1 MAQEK
6 LDVDF
11 VHIVFGPKGHVE
23 GFMAHA
29 DGANAQFVIDKHDDK
44 SAALVADLSSGQRL
58 AVSAQLAGPSPK
70 GPADH
75 AVYELGKITR
85 VDGLAPK
92 KSAATTGYS
101 GKVARLNFARHG
113 APNGYVL
120 DTGHFIHVRPDG
132 CKRLK
137 LKVGDAVQADGDA
150 CWLATDGGW
159 AVEAVTVNGKR
170 LT

>member
-1 MAQEK
+1 MTQEK

-11 VHIVFGPKGHVE
+11 VHVVFSPKGHVE

-29 DGANAQFVIDKHDDK
+29 DGANAQFVVDKHDEK
-44 SAALVADLSSGQRL
+44 SGAIIASLSSGQRL
-58 AVSAQLAGPSPK
+58 SVAARLAEPSPK

-75 AVYELGKITR
+75 TVYDLSKIIR
-85 VDGLAPK
+85 VDGALPK
-92 KSAATTGYS
+92 KAITQSGYS

-120 DTGHFIHVRPDG
+120 DTGHFIHVKPEG

-137 LKVGDAVQADGDA
+137 LKLGDSIQADGDA
-150 CWLATDGGW
+150 HWLATDGGW
-159 AVEAVTVNGKR
+159 AVEATKVNGKGMP
-170 LT
+170 